1 MSVHFQL
8 GLRKGRSFAGMPTPQ
23 KTHMVSSWQGQNPE
37 FPHLVA
43 VIVVYYV
50 YSLVYLEKP
59 NGKKKRLGGSAA
71 PPVDLRHF
79 LLC

>member
-1 MSVHFQL
+1 
-8 GLRKGRSFAGMPTPQ
+8 
-23 KTHMVSSWQGQNPE
+23 MVIFNSYVKLPE
-37 FPHLVA
+37 GIYA
-43 VIVVYYV
+43 
-50 YSLVYLEKP
+50 YLEKP